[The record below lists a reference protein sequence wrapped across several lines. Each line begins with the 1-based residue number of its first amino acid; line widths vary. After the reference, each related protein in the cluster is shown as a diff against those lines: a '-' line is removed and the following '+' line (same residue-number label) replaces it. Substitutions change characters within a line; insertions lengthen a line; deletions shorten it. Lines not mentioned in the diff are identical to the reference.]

1 MMIIKGS
8 FQLSS
13 ALHVGGVDTD
23 CCYYFYIQSNGSFGY
38 VLDSKLEVVGCRRI
52 EGGKHGTMSQQTW
65 VLVLAIPD
73 LTGCDLG

>member
-38 VLDSKLEVVGCRRI
+38 VLDSKLEVVGCSRI
-52 EGGKHGTMSQQTW
+52 EGGKAWDHEP
-65 VLVLAIPD
+65 A
-73 LTGCDLG
+73 DLGPSPSYSRPHWP